1 MLQTITRFLIP
12 ALCCSV
18 ITSFA
23 ETSEEKANAILE
35 KANETLE
42 KAQIKA
48 SEAAES
54 AAEAKKIAD
63 SFAPTDVGGFNF
75 SVGIG
80 YEMYRSPY
88 IKKAKLRGT
97 VGTDQTVAVTDSY
110 KGNTSL
116 WLTTN
121 YIWDGDGAWLDEY
134 PTINPGF
141 YVGARIAGDDSNAF
155 DAIGFGLMLAFKRNT
170 PSSNSTFNSLNI
182 GIGGVWHRT
191 QELAYGIKEGS
202 PLPSYYSDI
211 EYKKKDEFSVMM
223 ILSVGFN

>member
-54 AAEAKKIAD
+54 AAEAKKSEEAINNIQI
-63 SFAPTDVGGFNF
+63 GGFNF

-80 YEMYRSPY
+80 YEAYNTPY
-88 IKKAKLRGT
+88 IKDAVLHGT
-97 VGTDQTVAVTDSY
+97 GTDQIVVVTDSY
-110 KGNTSL
+110 SANTSL

-121 YIWDGDGAWLDEY
+121 YVWDAVGTNW
-134 PTINPGF
+134 THPGIYIGVRVAGEDSNVF
-141 YVGARIAGDDSNAF
+141 DAFGVGAMMVLRRKGTTKDNT
-155 DAIGFGLMLAFKRNT
+155 FK
-170 PSSNSTFNSLNI
+170 SVNI
-182 GIGGVWHRT
+182 GIGKVWHRT
-191 QELAYGIKEGS
+191 QELAYGITEGS
-202 PLPSYYSDI
+202 SLPASYTQV
-211 EYKKKDEFSVMM
+211 EYQKRDESSWMLM
-223 ILSVGFN
+223 LSVGFN